1 MPHRNPPDPGGPL
14 RRITSTAVIIAFA
27 LVMTAS
33 VLGVMAWKALDAK
46 KTALASSSS
55 DIQNLAHSLSEH
67 ASHAIQAVDIA
78 MAGMV
83 DLLKYRDPEPE
94 RFNRYLAETAKTLPQ
109 LRGIGVTDAKGN
121 WTYSSFPETPRHN
134 VADRSYFPYHRDTP
148 DNTLRI
154 SELVQSRLDDRSSMI
169 VLSKRITKLDG
180 SFGGVV
186 AAAIDKDYFNGFY
199 RRFQLG
205 PDGGISLIRNDGT
218 LLIRWPLSDK
228 STDLSRTDL
237 FTRHLKQSSVGYY
250 KIISPFDGIVKHL
263 GYEET
268 PHYPMVVT
276 VAMSEDWMLADWRKT
291 LRTDLIVAGVLLCMI
306 LLLAALL
313 ALQFHFR
320 SKTERALREREA
332 HYRLLANNIA
342 DIIILIDAR
351 SLLRYVSR
359 SVEPVLG
366 LRPKDLARQIMLR
379 PGPSRGQGKRPVRRP
394 HGSAGIDSVSTVVF
408 RHYRA
413 DGTLAWVESK
423 FKLATEPSDPA
434 RTEFLCVIRDVTER
448 KRMEDELT
456 QLNRRLTQLA
466 ATDGLTGLTN
476 RRTFDGFLRREY
488 ESCEEIAVLL
498 FDIDNFKGYNDT
510 YGHQAGDRCLQAV
523 AKAIGD
529 ATCRYVRPVRAL
541 WRRGI
546 RGRAAEH
553 LGRCRLEGRRSDPAD
568 GSGAGHSEH
577 GLQPRIHHHQ
587 RGRRRQKPL
596 DARRGRVGGG
606 SRHRALSSQASRP
619 QPQHRCIPRS
629 TCNMSRAPPSSTTA
643 SSRRPN
649 GRISARFV
657 SSCRSFWPDR

>member
-1 MPHRNPPDPGGPL
+1 MPHRNTPDPGEPL
-14 RRITSTAVIIAFA
+14 RWLTSTAVVITFA

-46 KTALASSSS
+46 KAALASGSS
-55 DIQNLAHSLSEH
+55 DIQNLVHSLSEH
-67 ASHAIQAVDIA
+67 ASHTIQAVDIA

-83 DLLKYRDPEPE
+83 DLLKYRDPEPD
-94 RFNRYLAETAKTLPQ
+94 RFNRYLTETAKTLPQ
-109 LRGIGVTDAKGN
+109 LRGIDVADAKGN
-121 WTYSSFPETPRHN
+121 WTYSSLPEQRHN
-134 VADRSYFPYHRDTP
+134 VSDRSYFAYHRDTP
-148 DNTLRI
+148 DSALRI
-154 SELVQSRLDDRSSMI
+154 SELLQSRIDERSSMI

-186 AAAIDKDYFNGFY
+186 AATIDKDYFNGFY
-199 RRFQLG
+199 RTFQLG
-205 PDGGISLIRNDGT
+205 PDGGISLIRSDGT
-218 LLIRWPLSDK
+218 LLLRWPASDK
-228 STDLSRTDL
+228 SRDLSRTDL
-237 FTRHLKQSSVGYY
+237 FSKHLKLSSVGSY
-250 KIISPFDGIVKHL
+250 KIISPFDGIAKHF

-268 PHYPMVVT
+268 PHYPMVIT
-276 VAMSEDWMLADWRKT
+276 VAVSEDWLLSDWRKT
-291 LRTDLIVAGVLLCMI
+291 LRTDVIVAGVLLCMI

-320 SKTERALREREA
+320 SKTERTLRESEA

-359 SVEPVLG
+359 SAEPVLG
-366 LRPKDLARQIMLR
+366 LRPKDLVGKSCFDLVHPDDRESVQQATTRLR
-379 PGPSRGQGKRPVRRP
+379 
-394 HGSAGIDSVSTVVF
+394 GIDSVSTVVF
-408 RHYRA
+408 RHYRG

-423 FKLATEPSDPA
+423 FKLASEPSDPA

-488 ESCEEIAVLL
+488 EACDEIAVLL

-529 ATCRYVRPVRAL
+529 ATANTFGLSARYGGEEFAVVLPNATEEAALKVAESIRLTVRAL
-541 WRRGI
+541 GI
-546 RGRAAEH
+546 
-553 LGRCRLEGRRSDPAD
+553 P
-568 GSGAGHSEH
+568 
-577 GLQPRIHHHQ
+577 
-587 RGRRRQKPL
+587 
-596 DARRGRVGGG
+596 
-606 SRHRALSSQASRP
+606 
-619 QPQHRCIPRS
+619 
-629 TCNMSRAPPSSTTA
+629 NTA
-643 SSRRPN
+643 SSR
-649 GRISARFV
+649 GYITISAGVAARNRSTIDEAALV
-657 SSCRSFWPDR
+657 GEADTALYEAKRLGRNRSIVYSSLDLQYVESESIQHDGEFAPGEPAR

>member
-14 RRITSTAVIIAFA
+14 RRVPSTAVVITFA
-27 LVMTAS
+27 LVMTAC

-46 KTALASSSS
+46 KATLASGSA
-55 DIQNLAHSLSEH
+55 DIQNLVHSLSEH
-67 ASHAIQAVDIA
+67 ASHTIQAVDIA

-83 DLLKYRDPEPE
+83 DLLKYRDPEPD
-94 RFNRYLAETAKTLPQ
+94 RFNKYLAETAKTLPQ
-109 LRGIGVTDAKGN
+109 LRGIGVADAKGN
-121 WTYSSFPETPRHN
+121 WSYSSLPEQPRHTIS
-134 VADRSYFPYHRDTP
+134 DRSYFAYHRDTA
-148 DNTLRI
+148 DNRLRI
-154 SELVQSRLDDRSSMI
+154 SELLQSRIDERSSMV

-199 RRFQLG
+199 RTFQLG
-205 PDGGISLIRNDGT
+205 PDGGISLIRSDGT
-218 LLIRWPLSDK
+218 LLIRWPASDK
-228 STDLSRTDL
+228 SRDLSRTDL
-237 FTRHLKQSSVGYY
+237 FSKHLKLSSVGNY
-250 KIISPFDGIVKHL
+250 KIISPFDGIVKYF

-291 LRTDLIVAGVLLCMI
+291 LRTDVIVGGVLLCMI

-313 ALQFHFR
+313 ALQFRFR
-320 SKTERALREREA
+320 SKTERVLREREA

-351 SLLRYVSR
+351 GLLRYVSR
-359 SVEPVLG
+359 SAEPVLG
-366 LRPKDLARQIMLR
+366 LRPKDLLGKSCFDLMHPDDRESVKSATARL
-379 PGPSRGQGKRPVRRP
+379 K
-394 HGSAGIDSVSTVVF
+394 GIDSVSTVVL
-408 RHYRA
+408 RHYRG

-423 FKLATEPSDPA
+423 FKLASETDDPT

-466 ATDGLTGLTN
+466 ATDGLTSLTN

-488 ESCEEIAVLL
+488 EACEEIAVLL

-529 ATCRYVRPVRAL
+529 ATANTSGLSARYGGEEFAVVLPNTTEDAALKVAESIRLTVRAL
-541 WRRGI
+541 GI
-546 RGRAAEH
+546 
-553 LGRCRLEGRRSDPAD
+553 P
-568 GSGAGHSEH
+568 
-577 GLQPRIHHHQ
+577 
-587 RGRRRQKPL
+587 
-596 DARRGRVGGG
+596 
-606 SRHRALSSQASRP
+606 
-619 QPQHRCIPRS
+619 
-629 TCNMSRAPPSSTTA
+629 NTA
-643 SSRRPN
+643 SSR
-649 GRISARFV
+649 GYITISAGVAAKNRSTLDEAALV
-657 SSCRSFWPDR
+657 GEADTALYEAKRLGRNRSIVYSSLDLQYVDSASIQHDGEFASAERTP

>member
-1 MPHRNPPDPGGPL
+1 
-14 RRITSTAVIIAFA
+14 
-27 LVMTAS
+27 MTAC
-33 VLGVMAWKALDAK
+33 VLGVMAWKVLDSK
-46 KTALASSSS
+46 KAALASGRA

-67 ASHAIQAVDIA
+67 ASHTIQATDIA

-83 DLLKYRDPEPE
+83 DLLKYRNPDPD
-94 RFNRYLAETAKTLPQ
+94 RFNKYLAETAKTLPQ

-121 WTYSSFPETPRHN
+121 WTYSSLPETPRHTIS
-134 VADRSYFPYHRDTP
+134 DRSYFAYHRDTP

-154 SELVQSRLDDRSSMI
+154 SEPMQSRVDERSSMI

-199 RRFQLG
+199 RTFKLG

-218 LLIRWPLSDK
+218 LLMRWPQSDR
-228 STDLSRTDL
+228 STDLSKTDL
-237 FTRHLKQSSVGYY
+237 FRKHLKQSSVGYY

-276 VAMSEDWMLADWRKT
+276 VAISEDWLLSEWWKE
-291 LRTDLIVAGVLLCMI
+291 LRTDAIVAGVLLCMI
-306 LLLAALL
+306 LMLAALL
-313 ALQFHFR
+313 ALQFRFR
-320 SKTERALREREA
+320 NKVERALREREA
-332 HYRLLANNIA
+332 HYRLLADNIA
-342 DIIILIDAR
+342 DIIIVIDAR

-366 LRPKDLARQIMLR
+366 LQAKDLIGRSCFALVHPEDRESVLQATTRLDD
-379 PGPSRGQGKRPVRRP
+379 
-394 HGSAGIDSVSTVVF
+394 AGSVSTVVF
-408 RHYRA
+408 RHYRG

-423 FKLATEPSDPA
+423 FKLASETSDA
-434 RTEFLCVIRDVTER
+434 MGKEFLCVIRDVTER

-488 ESCEEIAVLL
+488 EACEAISVLL

-523 AKAIGD
+523 AKAIGN
-529 ATCRYVRPVRAL
+529 ATGNTSGLSARYGGEEFAVVLPNTAEDGALKIAEAIRLTVRAL
-541 WRRGI
+541 GI
-546 RGRAAEH
+546 
-553 LGRCRLEGRRSDPAD
+553 P
-568 GSGAGHSEH
+568 
-577 GLQPRIHHHQ
+577 
-587 RGRRRQKPL
+587 
-596 DARRGRVGGG
+596 
-606 SRHRALSSQASRP
+606 
-619 QPQHRCIPRS
+619 
-629 TCNMSRAPPSSTTA
+629 NTA
-643 SSRRPN
+643 SSRGYITISVGVAAKTRSTRDEAALVGEADAALYEAKRLGRNRSIVYSSLNLQYVESASIQHN
-649 GRISARFV
+649 GEVTPRERTH
-657 SSCRSFWPDR
+657 

>member
-14 RRITSTAVIIAFA
+14 RRVTSTAVVITFA
-27 LVMTAS
+27 LVMTAC

-46 KTALASSSS
+46 RATLASGSA
-55 DIQNLAHSLSEH
+55 DIQNLVHSLSEH
-67 ASHAIQAVDIA
+67 AAHTIQAVDIA

-83 DLLKYRDPEPE
+83 DLLKYRDPEPD

-109 LRGIGVTDAKGN
+109 LRGIGVADAKGN
-121 WTYSSFPETPRHN
+121 WSYSSLPEQPRHN
-134 VADRSYFPYHRDTP
+134 VSDRSYFAYHRDTP
-148 DNTLRI
+148 DSTIRI
-154 SELVQSRLDDRSSMI
+154 SELLQSRIDERSSMV

-199 RRFQLG
+199 RTFQLG
-205 PDGGISLIRNDGT
+205 PDGGISLIRSDGT
-218 LLIRWPLSDK
+218 LLMRWPLSDK
-228 STDLSRTDL
+228 STDLSKTDL
-237 FTRHLKQSSVGYY
+237 FSKHLKLSSVGYY

-268 PHYPMVVT
+268 PNYPMVVT
-276 VAMSEDWMLADWRKT
+276 VAMSEDWLLSEWWKG
-291 LRTDLIVAGVLLCMI
+291 LRTDAIVAGVLLCMI
-306 LLLAALL
+306 LMLAALL
-313 ALQFHFR
+313 ALQFRFR
-320 SKTERALREREA
+320 TKTERALREREA

-359 SVEPVLG
+359 SAEPVLG
-366 LRPKDLARQIMLR
+366 LRPKDLLGKSCFDLVHRDDRESVKSATARLN
-379 PGPSRGQGKRPVRRP
+379 GV
-394 HGSAGIDSVSTVVF
+394 DSVSTVVF
-408 RHYRA
+408 RHYRG

-423 FKLATEPSDPA
+423 FKLASETDDLT

-466 ATDGLTGLTN
+466 ATDGLTSLTN

-510 YGHQAGDRCLQAV
+510 YGHQAGDRCLQTV

-529 ATCRYVRPVRAL
+529 ATANTSGLSARYGGEEFAVVLPNTTEDAALKVAESIRLTVRAL
-541 WRRGI
+541 GI
-546 RGRAAEH
+546 
-553 LGRCRLEGRRSDPAD
+553 P
-568 GSGAGHSEH
+568 
-577 GLQPRIHHHQ
+577 
-587 RGRRRQKPL
+587 
-596 DARRGRVGGG
+596 
-606 SRHRALSSQASRP
+606 
-619 QPQHRCIPRS
+619 
-629 TCNMSRAPPSSTTA
+629 NTA
-643 SSRRPN
+643 SSR
-649 GRISARFV
+649 GYITISAGVAAKNRSTLDEAALV
-657 SSCRSFWPDR
+657 GEADTALYEAKRLGRNRTIVYSSLELQYVEAGSIQHDPELLSERDRTH

>member
-14 RRITSTAVIIAFA
+14 RRITSTAVVIAFA

-33 VLGVMAWKALDAK
+33 VLGVMAWKALDAR
-46 KTALASSSS
+46 KTALASGST
-55 DIQNLAHSLSEH
+55 DIQNLVHSLSEQ

-78 MAGMV
+78 MGGMV
-83 DLLKYRDPEPE
+83 DLLKYRDPEPD
-94 RFNRYLAETAKTLPQ
+94 RFNKYLAETTKTLPQ
-109 LRGIGVTDAKGN
+109 LRGIGVADAKGN
-121 WTYSSFPETPRHN
+121 WKYSSLPETPRHN
-134 VADRSYFPYHRDTP
+134 VTDRSYFAYHRDTP

-154 SELVQSRLDDRSSMI
+154 SELLQSRIDERSSMI

-186 AAAIDKDYFNGFY
+186 AATIDKDYFNGFY
-199 RRFQLG
+199 RTFQLG
-205 PDGGISLIRNDGT
+205 PDGGVSLIRSDGT
-218 LLIRWPLSDK
+218 LLIRWPQSDK

-237 FTRHLKQSSVGYY
+237 FSKHLKLSSVGYY

-276 VAMSEDWMLADWRKT
+276 VAVSEDWLLSEWWKG
-291 LRTDLIVAGVLLCMI
+291 LRTDAIVAGVLLCMI

-320 SKTERALREREA
+320 TKTERALREREA

-351 SLLRYVSR
+351 SVLRYVSR
-359 SVEPVLG
+359 SAEPVLG
-366 LRPKDLARQIMLR
+366 LRPKDIVGKSCFDLVHPDDRESVKSATARLTDL
-379 PGPSRGQGKRPVRRP
+379 
-394 HGSAGIDSVSTVVF
+394 DSVSTVVF
-408 RHYRA
+408 RHYRG

-423 FKLATEPSDPA
+423 FKLAAEPSDPA

-488 ESCEEIAVLL
+488 EAREEIAVLL
-498 FDIDNFKGYNDT
+498 LDIDNFKGYNDT

-529 ATCRYVRPVRAL
+529 ATATTSGLAARYGGEEFAVVLPNTTEEAALKVAESIRLTVRAL
-541 WRRGI
+541 GI
-546 RGRAAEH
+546 
-553 LGRCRLEGRRSDPAD
+553 P
-568 GSGAGHSEH
+568 
-577 GLQPRIHHHQ
+577 
-587 RGRRRQKPL
+587 
-596 DARRGRVGGG
+596 
-606 SRHRALSSQASRP
+606 
-619 QPQHRCIPRS
+619 
-629 TCNMSRAPPSSTTA
+629 NTA
-643 SSRRPN
+643 SSR
-649 GRISARFV
+649 GYITISAGVAARNRSTLDEAALV
-657 SSCRSFWPDR
+657 GEADTALYQAKRLGRNRSVLYSSLDLQYVESASIQHDGESTPGERAH

>member
-14 RRITSTAVIIAFA
+14 RRIPSTSLIIAFA

-33 VLGVMAWKALDAK
+33 VLGVMAWKAFEAK
-46 KTALASSSS
+46 KAALANGSG
-55 DIQNLAHSLSEH
+55 DIQNLVHSLSEH
-67 ASHAIQAVDIA
+67 ASHTMQAVDIA

-134 VADRSYFPYHRDTP
+134 VGDRSYFPYHRDTP

-154 SELVQSRLDDRSSMI
+154 SELVQSRLDERSSMI

-199 RRFQLG
+199 RTFQLG

-237 FTRHLKQSSVGYY
+237 FTRHLKLSSVGYY

-263 GYEET
+263 GYQET

-291 LRTDLIVAGVLLCMI
+291 LRTDVIVAGVLLCII

-320 SKTERALREREA
+320 SKSERALREREA
-332 HYRLLANNIA
+332 HYRLLADNIA

-359 SVEPVLG
+359 SAEPVLG
-366 LRPKDLARQIMLR
+366 LRPKDLVGKSCFDLVHPDDRESVQQATTRLR
-379 PGPSRGQGKRPVRRP
+379 
-394 HGSAGIDSVSTVVF
+394 GIDSVSTVVF
-408 RHYRA
+408 RHYRG

-466 ATDGLTGLTN
+466 ATDGLTSLTN

-523 AKAIGD
+523 AKTIGD
-529 ATCRYVRPVRAL
+529 ATANTSGLSARYGGEEFAVVLPNTTEDAALKVAESIRLTVRAL
-541 WRRGI
+541 GI
-546 RGRAAEH
+546 
-553 LGRCRLEGRRSDPAD
+553 P
-568 GSGAGHSEH
+568 
-577 GLQPRIHHHQ
+577 
-587 RGRRRQKPL
+587 
-596 DARRGRVGGG
+596 
-606 SRHRALSSQASRP
+606 
-619 QPQHRCIPRS
+619 
-629 TCNMSRAPPSSTTA
+629 NTA
-643 SSRRPN
+643 SSRGYITISVGVAAKNRSTLDEAALVGEADAALYEAKRL
-649 GRISARFV
+649 GRNRSIVYSSLDLHYVESASIQHDGEFA
-657 SSCRSFWPDR
+657 PDERTH